1 MNIMKNIV
9 IGLLLMLVS
18 FTAQA
23 QEKKSKNA
31 KYNIEVN
38 GNCEMCKKRIEKA
51 AFSVS
56 GVKSAEWHIDD
67 HKLHLI
73 INEEKCSLIEIKKAI
88 AKVGHDTDEVK
99 ATDEDYEKLHG
110 CCMYERK

>member
-31 KYNIEVN
+31 KYSIEVN

-67 HKLHLI
+67 HQLHLI
-73 INEEKCSLIEIKKAI
+73 INEEKCSLIEIKKAL

-99 ATDEDYEKLHG
+99 ATDEDYQKLHG